1 MPSKRTSNIL
11 TIPMTMIAKIKQYFK
26 ARNLKNKLAASS
38 WKKLN
43 IGSGPDGASPE
54 YQEWVCIDKE
64 ILDIT
69 NEQNWL
75 NFVGGKS
82 TLDNILAEHV
92 WEHLTDEDTQLANK
106 NCFEFLKPGGRL
118 RIAVPD
124 GYNPDKEYVER
135 VKPGGSGLGSED
147 HKVLYNFEIMQE
159 RLSKAGFHVELVEYW
174 KKDGEFVANEWDAK
188 EGFIKRSK
196 KFDPRNQS
204 GKLNY
209 TSLIVDAI
217 K

>member
-1 MPSKRTSNIL
+1 MPLKWTSNFS

-26 ARNLKNKLAASS
+26 ARNLKNKLASATF
-38 WKKLN
+38 KKLN
-43 IGSGPDGASPE
+43 IGSGPDGAAKE
-54 YQEWVCIDKE
+54 YQDWVCIDKE

-69 NEQNWL
+69 DVQNWRT
-75 NFVGGKS
+75 FVGEKS

-92 WEHLTDEDTQLANK
+92 WEHLSEEDTLLANK

-124 GYNPDKEYVER
+124 GLNIDKDYLER

-147 HKVLYNFEIMQE
+147 HKVLYTLDLMQE
-159 RLSKAGFHVELVEYW
+159 RLSKAGFRIELVEYW
-174 KKDGEFVANEWDAK
+174 NNDGVFVANKMDVND
-188 EGFIKRSK
+188 GFIKRSK
-196 KFDPRNQS
+196 EFDPRNKS
-204 GKLNY
+204 GQLNY
-209 TSLIVDAI
+209 TSLIVDAV

>member
-1 MPSKRTSNIL
+1 
-11 TIPMTMIAKIKQYFK
+11 MTMIAKIKQYFK
-26 ARNLKNKLAASS
+26 ARNLKNKLASS
-38 WKKLN
+38 SSKKLN
-43 IGSGPDGASPE
+43 IGSGPDGATKE

-69 NEQNWL
+69 DEQNWL
-75 NFVGGKS
+75 NFVGRKS

-92 WEHLTDEDTQLANK
+92 WEHLTDKDTLLANR

-124 GYNPDKEYVER
+124 GFNIDKEYIEN
-135 VKPGGSGLGSED
+135 VKPGGLGVGSDD
-147 HKVLYNFEIMQE
+147 HKILYTYKTMVDKLSSVGFEVLP
-159 RLSKAGFHVELVEYW
+159 VEYW
-174 KKDGEFVANEWDAK
+174 NEKGEYIANDWQEK

-196 KFDPRNQS
+196 KYDPRNQS
-204 GKLNY
+204 GKLGY

-217 K
+217 KPLS

>member
-1 MPSKRTSNIL
+1 
-11 TIPMTMIAKIKQYFK
+11 MTMIAKIKQYFK

-124 GYNPDKEYVER
+124 GFNIDKQYIEN
-135 VKPGGSGLGSED
+135 VKPGGLGVGSDD
-147 HKVLYNFEIMQE
+147 HKILYTYKTMVD
-159 RLSKAGFHVELVEYW
+159 RLSTVGFEVSLVEYW
-174 KKDGEFVANEWDAK
+174 NDQGVYITNDWQVKD
-188 EGFIKRSK
+188 GFIKRSK
-196 KFDPRNQS
+196 KYDPRNQS
-204 GKLNY
+204 GKLGY
-209 TSLIVDAI
+209 TSLVVDAI
-217 K
+217 KPLV

>member
-1 MPSKRTSNIL
+1 
-11 TIPMTMIAKIKQYFK
+11 MIAKIKQYFK
-26 ARNLKNKLAASS
+26 ARNLKNKLASS
-38 WKKLN
+38 SSKKLN
-43 IGSGPDGASPE
+43 IGSGPDGATKE

-69 NEQNWL
+69 DEQNWL
-75 NFVGGKS
+75 NFVGRKS

-92 WEHLTDEDTQLANK
+92 WEHLTDKDTLLANR

-124 GYNPDKEYVER
+124 GFNIDKEYIEN
-135 VKPGGSGLGSED
+135 VKPGGLGVGSDD
-147 HKVLYNFEIMQE
+147 HKILYTYKTMVDKLSSVGFEVLP
-159 RLSKAGFHVELVEYW
+159 VEYW
-174 KKDGEFVANEWDAK
+174 NEKGEYIANDWQEK

-196 KFDPRNQS
+196 KYDPRNQS
-204 GKLNY
+204 GKLGY

-217 K
+217 KPLS